1 MGNSL
6 QDALIKAGL
15 ADAKQARRARSD
27 RQSKKSKKS
36 RQEPV
41 ISESAHAARQSLARK
56 AARDRELNDQR
67 RARAER
73 KALRAQIR
81 QLIEQH
87 RLARD
92 EGELGYHFQDNR
104 KIRKIYVTSAIH
116 EDLVAGRLDIVKL
129 EGRYDVV
136 PPDVAEKIRDRDA
149 SCVVRRKEPESETA
163 PDDPYADYKV
173 PDDLM
178 W

>member
-6 QDALIKAGL
+6 QDQLIKAGL
-15 ADAKQARRARSD
+15 ADAKQARRPRVDKHA
-27 RQSKKSKKS
+27 KKSKKN
-36 RQEPV
+36 RQQPV
-41 ISESAHAARQSLARK
+41 LSESAQAARQSQAGK
-56 AARDRELNDQR
+56 VARDRELNEQR
-67 RARAER
+67 RAKAER
-73 KALRAQIR
+73 KALRAQIK

-92 EGELGYHFQDNR
+92 EGELSYHFEDNR

-116 EDLVAGRLDIVKL
+116 EQLVEGRLAIVKL
-129 EGRYDVV
+129 DGRYDVV
-136 PPDVAEKIRDRDA
+136 PPDVAEKIRERDA
-149 SCVVRRKEPESETA
+149 YCVVRRKEPEPKTA
-163 PDDPYADYKV
+163 EDDPYADYQV

>member
-15 ADAKQARRARSD
+15 ADAKQAKKARPD
-27 RQSKKSKKS
+27 RHSKKSKKS

-41 ISESAHAARQSLARK
+41 VTESAQAARQSLARK
-56 AARDRELNDQR
+56 AARDRELNEQR

-73 KALRAQIR
+73 KALRAQIK

-87 RLARD
+87 RLVRD

-104 KIRKIYVTSAIH
+104 KIRRIYVTPAIH
-116 EDLVAGRLDIVKL
+116 EELVAGRLAIVKL
-129 EGRYDVV
+129 DGRYDVV
-136 PPDVAEKIRDRDA
+136 PPDVAEKIRERDA
-149 SCVVRRKEPESETA
+149 SCVVRRKEAEPEPSA
-163 PDDPYADYKV
+163 DDPYADYKV

>member
-6 QDALIKAGL
+6 QDQLIKAGL
-15 ADAKQARRARSD
+15 ADAKQARRPRAD
-27 RQSKKSKKS
+27 KHAKKSKKN
-36 RQEPV
+36 RQQPV
-41 ISESAHAARQSLARK
+41 LSESAQAARQSQAGK
-56 AARDRELNDQR
+56 AARDRELNEQR
-67 RARAER
+67 RAKAER
-73 KALRAQIR
+73 KALRAQIK

-92 EGELGYHFQDNR
+92 EGELSYHFEDNR

-116 EDLVAGRLDIVKL
+116 EQLVEGRLAIVKL
-129 EGRYDVV
+129 DGRYDVV
-136 PPDVAEKIRDRDA
+136 PPDVAEKIRERDPN
-149 SCVVRRKEPESETA
+149 CVVRRKEPEPQTVE
-163 PDDPYADYKV
+163 DDPYADYQV